1 MNTSTSA
8 DQVETVEAAA
18 ARYEAEH
25 DARELALMLAQERAD
40 RNAVAQQN
48 HRAAVRNLTIARV
61 GAGAALAA
69 LVTVLVVLL
78 AL

>member
-1 MNTSTSA
+1 MSTTKND

-18 ARYEAEH
+18 ARYEAEY

-40 RNAVAQQN
+40 RNAVARQN
-48 HRAAVRNLTIARV
+48 YRAAVRNFTIV
-61 GAGAALAA
+61 CIGAGVA
-69 LVTVLVVLL
+69 LVALVSVLL